1 MSRGKLSHSVVLAWC
16 ALGRFAARPQAM
28 SSTLNLMNALT
39 ELGLGTFRALHGRI
53 HGENW
58 SRRESEPS
66 GRWVERLRDELAP
79 LAFQDSDPLTC
90 WDRPWDRK
98 WRILAFDIPSRPHG
112 RRQKLWRWLKQNR
125 LGLLQRSL
133 WISAK
138 PLQEIRNLF
147 HESANSQTLVLWEA
161 PTPAGLHPH
170 SIVEQAWD
178 MADIDSG
185 YESAI
190 HLCQQDPTPGN
201 VRQATFQWHR
211 AVQADPLLP
220 RDLYPKTFRGFRAT
234 EKLTKMWSRFS
245 AAGS

>member
-1 MSRGKLSHSVVLAWC
+1 
-16 ALGRFAARPQAM
+16 
-28 SSTLNLMNALT
+28 
-39 ELGLGTFRALHGRI
+39 
-53 HGENW
+53 
-58 SRRESEPS
+58 
-66 GRWVERLRDELAP
+66 
-79 LAFQDSDPLTC
+79 LAFQEADPQTC
-90 WDRPWDRK
+90 WSRSWDQT

-112 RRQKLWRWLKQNR
+112 RRQKLWRWLKQHR

-161 PTPAGLHPH
+161 PTPTGLHPH

-178 MADIDSG
+178 MADIDSR

-190 HLCQQDPTPGN
+190 HLCQLDPTPGN
-201 VRQATFQWHR
+201 IRKATFQWQK